1 MSAVLC
7 GVALAGE
14 EVEQFADGGLRAGWL
29 GQREVGLDL
38 VAVAAAVLVLGH
50 VAGTRRLP
58 LVAPGS
64 SKEPA
69 MLTGLIIVA
78 VIGFGVLWL
87 RRQHR

>member
-1 MSAVLC
+1 VLC

-38 VAVAAAVLVLGH
+38 VAVAAA
-50 VAGTRRLP
+50 
-58 LVAPGS
+58 PGS